1 MSKKPSPPANLFYAD
16 TRFERQAR
24 RSGGVERDH
33 ALQRAQAEVENLK
46 ADFDVW
52 INAEFAK
59 LNEAL
64 TKIATDPTDKVALEN
79 ANQCSGQLRDVGTT
93 MGYELVT
100 FIARTLCEILEA
112 YIAGAT
118 YDQNVIDCHANA
130 FMLARMERYRHLRPD
145 QVPEMTNGLLRV
157 VELASIIPPDVAP

>member
-1 MSKKPSPPANLFYAD
+1 MSKKPSPPANIFYAD

-24 RSGGVERDH
+24 RAGGVDRDR
-33 ALQRAQAEVENLK
+33 ALQRAQAEVEGLK

-52 INAEFAK
+52 IDTEFKK
-59 LNEAL
+59 LNAAL
-64 TKIATDPTDKVALEN
+64 AEITADPADKAALER
-79 ANQCSGQLRDVGTT
+79 ANVCCAQLRDVGTT

-112 YIAGAT
+112 YIAGAP
-118 YDQNVIDCHANA
+118 YDQNVIDCHSNA
-130 FMLARMERYRHLRPD
+130 FMLARMEQYRHLRPD